1 MESND
6 RERYIDKI
14 RKLFALAG
22 NNPSEEE
29 AASAALQAQRLMAKY
44 SIDPSEVEGGA
55 EAAKQKIIEVE
66 TETMRDT
73 RTWRFHLARVVAEA
87 FRCEVFQSCVY
98 EGGRKL
104 PRLVFYGY
112 EGDAQAAA
120 LTFNYLYKAGTRL
133 ARAQDREHRKR
144 YGFASGVFNSFVIGF
159 TRGVEAELK
168 AQSQE
173 LMIVES
179 EEVKNAYREYS
190 KSMGKVSAHRMR
202 RGSSSAA
209 AAGERAGRDAVTS
222 RRMTSGVSLLC

>member
-29 AASAALQAQRLMAKY
+29 AASAALQPQRLMAKY
-44 SIDPSEVEGGA
+44 SIDPSEVEGGVDT
-55 EAAKQKIIEVE
+55 AKQKIIEVV

-112 EGDAQAAA
+112 ECDAQAAA

-133 ARAQDREHRKR
+133 ARARPRVPQALRLRVRCVQLVRYRLYARRRGRAEGPEPRADDRRE
-144 YGFASGVFNSFVIGF
+144 
-159 TRGVEAELK
+159 RGGR
-168 AQSQE
+168 
-173 LMIVES
+173 
-179 EEVKNAYREYS
+179 NAYREYS

-202 RGSSSAA
+202 RGSSSAE

-222 RRMTSGVSLLC
+222 RRMTSGAPMLC

>member
-22 NNPSEEE
+22 NNPSEQE

-44 SIDPSEVEGGA
+44 SIDPSEVEGGPST
-55 EAAKQKIIEVE
+55 AKQRIVEVE

-73 RTWRFHLARVVAEA
+73 RTWRFHLARVVAGA
-87 FRCEVFQSCVY
+87 FRCELFHKYVC
-98 EGGRKL
+98 ERRRKL

-120 LTFNYLYKAGTRL
+120 LTFNYLYKVGTRL
-133 ARAQDREHRKR
+133 ASAKDREHRKR

-202 RGSSSAA
+202 RGSSSAE

-222 RRMTSGVSLLC
+222 RRMTSGAPMLC

>member
-55 EAAKQKIIEVE
+55 DTAKQKIIEVE

-112 EGDAQAAA
+112 ECDAQAAA

-133 ARAQDREHRKR
+133 ARAQDREYRKR

-202 RGSSSAA
+202 RGSSSAE

-222 RRMTSGVSLLC
+222 RRMTSGAPMLC